1 MIQQNRA
8 DHVPDPNCLA
18 AAALVFLGEHRSGFM
33 AASPRRGSIAW
44 GLVSASLSAVGYRPI
59 TPSGYSLRN
68 LSIDHWLSNA
78 ELSGLIRAP
87 GAIRAGDVLLIVL
100 DHGQFHLMIATGKD
114 HVVHAHA
121 GLRRV
126 VLQPRD
132 RNARIGAKWRL
143 PPSVEG

>member
-18 AAALVFLGEHRSGFM
+18 AAALVFLGTPFRLHGRQPETGLDCV
-33 AASPRRGSIAW
+33 

-143 PPSVEG
+143 PQSVEG